1 MAKVNWFLKIQVKF
15 IKNQKFLRD
24 LIIGHESLEAGF
36 GVSIQE
42 GLIDR
47 ELIFFLAIRNLHVEE
62 FLAEIAKNV
71 RCQIDLGRHTNYSTK
86 VIYNIECLAVAKIQN
101 QALLEDV
108 AKNAGSGEVKIM
120 ALQKIESQDFLMS
133 VIMGEAQGYIFPAE
147 YNAIAVG
154 NVTDQKLLAIIAKTC
169 PHHEARCAAV
179 KKITDGS
186 VLYDL
191 ALNGIDEKLIE
202 TGYHNV
208 QWIRVLAIE
217 NPNLSDIKLFE
228 LLSESGE
235 SNQLKYY
242 AKERLKIRN
251 S

>member
-1 MAKVNWFLKIQVKF
+1 MAKVNWFLKLQVKF

-24 LIIGHESLEAGF
+24 LIIDHESLEVGLR
-36 GVSIQE
+36 GSIQE
-42 GLIDR
+42 AMIDR
-47 ELIFFLAIRNLHVEE
+47 ELILFSAINNIHVEE
-62 FLAEIAKNV
+62 YLAEIAKNV

-86 VIYNIECLAVAKIQN
+86 VIYYIERLAVAKIQN
-101 QALLEDV
+101 QILLEAV
-108 AKNAGSGEVKIM
+108 ARNAISGEVKIM

-133 VIMGEAQGYIFPAE
+133 VIMGEAQGYNSPAE

-154 NVTDQKLLAIIAKTC
+154 SITDQKLLAIIAKTC

-179 KKITDGS
+179 KKITDGY
-186 VLYDL
+186 VLYDI
-191 ALNGIDEKLIE
+191 ALNGIDESLIE
-202 TGYHNV
+202 TGYNNV
-208 QWIRVLAIE
+208 QWVRVLAIE
-217 NPNLSDIKLFE
+217 NPNLNDIKLFE

-235 SNQLKYY
+235 SDQLKYY